1 MNLYI
6 KQHIGLSFQNSGEI
20 TEYYR
25 SLQVDYPK
33 FFKMDNLSKLGFL
46 AAEKIWDSALRRNDG
61 QHGRD
66 DIAIICF
73 NRSASLE
80 IDAQFQA
87 TIHDNKNYFPS
98 PSLFVY
104 TLPNICAGEIAI
116 RHKIHGETSF
126 YVAQKFDAEQFVETV
141 ENAFFDSSTN
151 EVLFAWIESLDKKSE
166 IFMCLVDKNSVTNTS
181 FIKENILNLK
191 NQYKWNS

>member
-1 MNLYI
+1 MYLYI
-6 KQHIGLSFQNSGEI
+6 KQHIGLSFQNSEEI

-46 AAEKIWDSALRRNDG
+46 VAEKIWDSGLRRNDG
-61 QHGRD
+61 QYGRD

-116 RHKIHGETSF
+116 RHKSHGETSF
-126 YVAQKFDAEQFVETV
+126 YVAEKFDAEQIVETV
-141 ENAFFDSSTN
+141 GNAFFDSSTN

-166 IFMCLVDKNSVTNTS
+166 IFMCLVDKNSITNTT
-181 FIKENILNLK
+181 FIKENILSLK